1 MPWPNTWIFWNQ
13 TEQYMLTGELT
24 CLYEIQNQ
32 HRTHKH
38 KIKKMFYKYPCMS
51 MQIHTSISKT
61 FIILYMVIHVSHEAY
76 CLKLKMGL
84 PTCIIC
90 SKAESSVVRAGF
102 PSIITLRPG
111 TVTLYNHKDI
121 TDLYQSYS
129 K

>member
-1 MPWPNTWIFWNQ
+1 
-13 TEQYMLTGELT
+13 
-24 CLYEIQNQ
+24 
-32 HRTHKH
+32 
-38 KIKKMFYKYPCMS
+38 
-51 MQIHTSISKT
+51 
-61 FIILYMVIHVSHEAY
+61 MVIYVSYEPN

-111 TVTLYNHKDI
+111 TVTLYNHKII
-121 TDLYQSYS
+121 TNIYQSYS